1 MTTPAKLLTNRK
13 LRVTVA
19 RLSILELFGAHPN
32 LSPKDVYRLLDRTDR
47 TLSTATIHRV
57 LAELRD
63 AGLVERH
70 YLKAGVASYSL
81 RRTGSFAH
89 LVCRRCQRI
98 ESGEDPALQAIL
110 VQLAESRGFAL
121 IESSVSVH
129 GVCSDC
135 SVRSRRKD

>member
-19 RLSILELFGAHPN
+19 RLCVLELFGAHPN
-32 LSPKDVYRLLDRTDR
+32 LSPKDVYRLLDRSDR

-57 LAELRD
+57 LAELRE

-70 YLKAGVASYSL
+70 YLKAGTASYSL
-81 RRTGSFAH
+81 RRTGSIAH

-98 ESGEDPALQAIL
+98 ESCEDPALQTIL
-110 VQLAESRGFAL
+110 GQLAESRGFAL
-121 IESSVSVH
+121 IEPSVSVQ
-129 GVCSDC
+129 GLCSDC
-135 SVRSRRKD
+135 GARSRRAD